1 MSHTLTEDLHSTMPL
16 GELFEQIAPE
26 ALQHLDKITALQ
38 RYPAK
43 AVLFREGKAASGVF
57 LVRSG
62 RVKLS
67 LHCSHGKSLV
77 VQFAGP
83 GEPLG
88 LGATISARPYEVT
101 AETTAPC
108 EVAFLPRR
116 QFLQFLADHPKVSM
130 QLVKLLCQDVDGA
143 YERVRSLRQ
152 R

>member
-1 MSHTLTEDLHSTMPL
+1 MSHTLTEDVHLTMPL
-16 GELFEQIAPE
+16 GELFEHMPAE
-26 ALQHLDKITALQ
+26 ALDDLEKMVALQHYA
-38 RYPAK
+38 AK
-43 AVLFREGKAASGVF
+43 AVLFREGRPSTGVY

-101 AETTAPC
+101 AEATAPC

-130 QLVKLLCQDVDGA
+130 DLVKLLCQDVDGA

>member
-1 MSHTLTEDLHSTMPL
+1 MSHILTEEVHSAMPL
-16 GELFEQIAPE
+16 GELFEPLAPE
-26 ALQHLDKITALQ
+26 ALQQLDKFAVLQ
-38 RYPAK
+38 RYPDK
-43 AVLFREGKAASGVF
+43 AVLFREGRTATGVF

-101 AETTAPC
+101 AEATAPC
-108 EVAFLPRR
+108 EVVFLPRR
-116 QFLQFLADHPKVSM
+116 QFLQFLENHPKVSM

>member
-1 MSHTLTEDLHSTMPL
+1 MPL
-16 GELFEQIAPE
+16 GELFDQLPQDALARLDRIAHR
-26 ALQHLDKITALQ
+26 QH
-38 RYPAK
+38 YPAK
-43 AVLFREGKAASGVF
+43 IVLFREGDAADGVF

-67 LHCSHGKSLV
+67 LHCSRGKSLV

-101 AETTAPC
+101 AEAAAPC
-108 EVAFLPRR
+108 EVCFFPRK
-116 QFLQFLADHPKVSM
+116 QFLQFLEEFTDVSL
-130 QLVKLLCQDVDGA
+130 QLVKLLCQDLDGA

>member
-1 MSHTLTEDLHSTMPL
+1 MSQTLTEETHSTMPM
-16 GELFEQIAPE
+16 GELFDQLPGE
-26 ALQHLDKITALQ
+26 ALQCLGKIATLQ

-43 AVLFREGKAASGVF
+43 AVLFREGRPAIGVF
-57 LVRSG
+57 VVRSG

-101 AETTAPC
+101 AEAAGLC

-116 QFLQFLADHPKVSM
+116 PFLRLLADHPKVSM
-130 QLVKLLCQDVDGA
+130 DLVKLLCQDVDGA

>member
-1 MSHTLTEDLHSTMPL
+1 MPNMQSEDVRLAVPL
-16 GELFEQIAPE
+16 GELFGQMSGDVLE
-26 ALQHLDKITALQ
+26 HLEKITVLQ
-38 RYPAK
+38 RFA
-43 AVLFREGKAASGVF
+43 ARSALFQEGRPSTGVF
-57 LVRSG
+57 VVRSG

-88 LGATISARPYEVT
+88 LGATVSARPYEVT
-101 AETTAPC
+101 AEATAPC

-116 QFLQFLADHPKVSM
+116 PFLQFLADHPKVSM
-130 QLVKLLCQDVDGA
+130 ELVKLLCQDVDGA
-143 YERVRSLRQ
+143 YERVLSLRQ

>member
-1 MSHTLTEDLHSTMPL
+1 MSHILTEEVHSTMPL
-16 GELFEQIAPE
+16 GELFEQLAPE
-26 ALQHLDKITALQ
+26 AMQRLDKITALQ

-43 AVLFREGKAASGVF
+43 AVLFREGRPASGVF
-57 LVRSG
+57 VVRSG

-88 LGATISARPYEVT
+88 LGATISGRPYEVT
-101 AETTAPC
+101 AEATAPC

-116 QFLQFLADHPKVSM
+116 QFLQFLADHPKVSL

>member
-1 MSHTLTEDLHSTMPL
+1 MPL
-16 GELFEQIAPE
+16 GELFGHMPAE
-26 ALQHLDKITALQ
+26 ALEELQKFAALQ
-38 RYPAK
+38 RYAVK
-43 AVLFREGKAASGVF
+43 SVLFREGRPSTGIF

-101 AETTAPC
+101 AEAAAAC

-116 QFLQFLADHPKVSM
+116 PVLQVLSEHPNVSM
-130 QLVKLLCQDVDGA
+130 DLVKLLCQDVDGA

>member
-1 MSHTLTEDLHSTMPL
+1 MTQTLSEGALSAMPP
-16 GELFEQIAPE
+16 GELFEHLPAD
-26 ALQHLDKITALQ
+26 ALHRLDKITALQ

-43 AVLFREGKAASGVF
+43 SVLFREGKPATGVF
-57 LVRSG
+57 VVRSG

-101 AETTAPC
+101 AEATAPC

-130 QLVKLLCQDVDGA
+130 ELVKLLCQDVDGA

>member
-1 MSHTLTEDLHSTMPL
+1 MSHTLTEDVHLTMPL
-16 GELFEQIAPE
+16 GELFGQMPAD
-26 ALQHLDKITALQ
+26 ALEHLEKITVLQ
-38 RYPAK
+38 RFAAK
-43 AVLFREGKAASGVF
+43 SVLFREGRPSSGVF

-101 AETTAPC
+101 AEATAPC

-116 QFLQFLADHPKVSM
+116 QFLQFLADHPKVSLD
-130 QLVKLLCQDVDGA
+130 LVKLLCQDVDGA

>member
-1 MSHTLTEDLHSTMPL
+1 MSHTLTEEVHLTMPL
-16 GELFEQIAPE
+16 GELFGHMQPE
-26 ALQHLDKITALQ
+26 TLAHLEKITVLQ
-38 RYPAK
+38 RFAAK
-43 AVLFREGKAASGVF
+43 SVLFREGRPSTGVF

-101 AETTAPC
+101 AEATAPC

-116 QFLQFLADHPKVSM
+116 QFLQFLADHPTVSLD
-130 QLVKLLCQDVDGA
+130 LVKLLCQDVDGA
-143 YERVRSLRQ
+143 YDRVRSLRQ

>member
-1 MSHTLTEDLHSTMPL
+1 MRLTMPL
-16 GELFEQIAPE
+16 GELFGQMPGDVLE
-26 ALQHLDKITALQ
+26 HLEKITVLQ
-38 RYPAK
+38 RFAAK
-43 AVLFREGKAASGVF
+43 SELFREGRPSTGVF
-57 LVRSG
+57 VVRSG

-77 VQFAGP
+77 VEFAGP

-101 AETTAPC
+101 AEATGPC

-116 QFLQFLADHPKVSM
+116 RFLQFLADHPNVSM
-130 QLVKLLCQDVDGA
+130 ELVKLLCQDVDGA

>member
-1 MSHTLTEDLHSTMPL
+1 MSHTLTENAHTAMPL
-16 GELFEQIAPE
+16 GELFEHLTAE
-26 ALQHLDKITALQ
+26 ALLQLDRIAVPQ
-38 RYPAK
+38 RYPVK
-43 AVLFREGKAASGVF
+43 SVLFREGKPASGVF

-88 LGATISARPYEVT
+88 LGATIAARPYEVT
-101 AETTAPC
+101 AEATAPC
-108 EVAFLPRR
+108 EVCFLPRK
-116 QFLQFLADHPKVSM
+116 QFLQFLADYPNVSM
-130 QLVKLLCQDVDGA
+130 ELVKLLCQDVDGA

>member
-1 MSHTLTEDLHSTMPL
+1 MPL
-16 GELFEQIAPE
+16 GELFDELPAD
-26 ALQHLDKITALQ
+26 ALQHLETITALQ

-43 AVLFREGKAASGVF
+43 AVLFREGRPASGVF

-88 LGATISARPYEVT
+88 LGATISARPHEVT
-101 AETTAPC
+101 AEAATPC
-108 EVAFLPRR
+108 EVAFLPRKA
-116 QFLQFLADHPKVSM
+116 FLQFLADHPNVSM

>member
-1 MSHTLTEDLHSTMPL
+1 MSHILTEEPHSTIPL
-16 GELFEQIAPE
+16 GELFDQLPGD

-43 AVLFREGKAASGVF
+43 AVLFREGRPASGVF

-101 AETTAPC
+101 AEATGPC